1 MLEENK
7 NEEFVEE
14 VTEDLISQE
23 DDEKSFVE
31 IKKKDESTK
40 EKDKRFLNDVC
51 EIIESIITS
60 VFVVILVFT
69 FLFRIA
75 TVSGGSMLKTLTEG
89 DKLIISNLFYEPEYG
104 DIVIIN
110 YAINDNE
117 HIVKRVIATEG
128 QTVNIVYD
136 ENGLGSLY
144 VDGTLIEE
152 SYINGPMMNGRDYTV
167 TVGEN
172 EVFVMGDNRNHST
185 DSRVIGT
192 ISEDKIVGKAIIRY
206 YPSFEFYN

>member
-1 MLEENK
+1 MSEEIR
-7 NEEFVEE
+7 NEDIIDETVDVTAESSGEE
-14 VTEDLISQE
+14 
-23 DDEKSFVE
+23 DEKSFVE
-31 IKKKDESTK
+31 VKKSNLSS
-40 EKDKRFLNDVC
+40 KDKQFLNDVC

-75 TVSGGSMLKTLTEG
+75 TVSGGSMINTLIDG

-110 YAINDNE
+110 YEINGNE

-144 VDGTLIEE
+144 VDGNLIEE
-152 SYINGPMMNGRDYTV
+152 SYINGPMLNGKDYTV

-172 EVFVMGDNRNHST
+172 QVFVMGDNRNHST
-185 DSRVIGT
+185 DSRIIGT
-192 ISEDKIVGKAIIRY
+192 ISEDKIVGKALMRY

>member
-7 NEEFVEE
+7 NEEIVEE
-14 VTEDLISQE
+14 VTSELISEE

-31 IKKKDESTK
+31 IKKNDESAK
-40 EKDKRFLNDVC
+40 EKNKRLLNDVC
-51 EIIESIITS
+51 EIIESILTS
-60 VFVVILVFT
+60 VFVVVLVFT

-89 DKLIISNLFYEPEYG
+89 DKLVISNLFYEPEYG

-110 YAINDNE
+110 YEINDNE

-144 VDGTLIEE
+144 VDGNLIEE
-152 SYINGPMMNGRDYTV
+152 NYINGPMMNGRDYTV

-192 ISEDKIVGKAIIRY
+192 ISEDKIVGKALMRY